1 MKKLLDTVPGRV
13 DAAFARFGTSAE
25 RAANLLRWYFCVGF
39 ALTGAWLLVNGEA
52 GGWASLAVAAMWLG
66 AVLVATSLTKRAAAN
81 AAPVGT
87 LTTWLDVAVVSLGLL
102 LMLGGRM
109 LGAANF
115 MLFLCY
121 FPILAL
127 SARHYRAG
135 LPVQVAAFISLLY
148 PTLLLSTGASFSPSL
163 FMVLAA
169 VWVTVWGMALAATL
183 LTRRPKNELAD
194 AAREVAREAYALGAK
209 DKELELTELI
219 HSQLLPVAQLE
230 VPGLYCSS
238 KHHAGL
244 ETSGD
249 YYQVFETARGPLV
262 VVGDL
267 PGKGLTATMNFARL
281 HQQVAQV
288 VERQDSLADIA
299 EALNDF
305 VRQQYPGQVFT
316 CVLARW
322 EGANLHYLNAG
333 HLPAVRISKRAASLL
348 GVNSPALGAQAD
360 ARFAEEVIDFPK
372 GDLLVLY
379 TDGSYTGLAASR
391 EQGAA
396 EMLRLV
402 NEFSGG
408 EINTLC
414 HRLFDCGQP
423 EYMRSAD
430 DSTVVVVRRQELVGD
445 EKELEKAAQG
455 ESPAVAV

>member
-13 DAAFARFGTSAE
+13 DAAFARFGLSSE
-25 RAANLLRWYFCVGF
+25 RAANWLRWYFCVGF
-39 ALTGAWLLVNGEA
+39 ALAGASLLVNGER
-52 GGWASLAVAAMWLG
+52 GGLASLAVAALW
-66 AVLVATSLTKRAAAN
+66 LVAALVGTSLTKRAAAN
-81 AAPVGT
+81 AAPVGA
-87 LTTWLDVAVVSLGLL
+87 LATWLDIAVVSAGLL
-102 LMLGGRM
+102 LLLSQGML
-109 LGAANF
+109 AAAGF
-115 MLFLCY
+115 VLFLCY
-121 FPILAL
+121 FPVLAL
-127 SARHYRAG
+127 SARHYSLS
-135 LPVQVAAFISLLY
+135 LPAKAATFASAFYLSILLGRGGSLTL
-148 PTLLLSTGASFSPSL
+148 PT
-163 FMVLAA
+163 FMILA
-169 VWVTVWGMALAATL
+169 TVWATALAATL
-183 LTRRPKNELAD
+183 LTRRPKKELAD

-219 HSQLLPVAQLE
+219 HSQLLPVPQLE

-238 KHHAGL
+238 KHYAGL

-288 VERQDSLADIA
+288 VERQNSLAEIA
-299 EALNDF
+299 DALNEF
-305 VRQQYPGQVFT
+305 VRQQYAAQVFT

-333 HLPAVRISKRAASLL
+333 HLPAIRISKRAASLL
-348 GVNSPALGAQAD
+348 SVNSPALGAEAD
-360 ARFAEEVIDFPK
+360 ARFTEEVTGFPK
-372 GDLLVLY
+372 GDLLLLY
-379 TDGSYTGLAASR
+379 TDGSYTGLAANR

-396 EMLRLV
+396 EVLRLV

-414 HRLFDCGQP
+414 HRIFDCGQP
-423 EYMRSAD
+423 EYVRSAD

-445 EKELEKAAQG
+445 EKESEKGAQT